1 MPERPQLR
9 ITVFSDYI
17 CPFCHVADQR
27 LLRLRDSFD
36 LRINWCWLEIHPET
50 PAEGAPIESLGYAP
64 ERWQALMQSLAE
76 MSAGDGLQMAEHDW
90 TTNSHRA
97 LLLAEAAKLEG
108 AEVFYPLHRA
118 LFRAFFE
125 ENRNIGDPAVLREL
139 ALEAGVPEARIEAAW
154 NEPVYEQRLAR
165 YRAAAAE
172 LGVQATPTCFIGE
185 RRINGVV
192 PEDLLRS
199 AAEAALRAGGA
210 HG

>member
-9 ITVFSDYI
+9 VTVFSDYI

-27 LLRLRDSFD
+27 LLPRLYPFFHAA
-36 LRINWCWLEIHPET
+36 LEGI
-50 PAEGAPIESLGYAP
+50 AFGASCL
-64 ERWQALMQSLAE
+64 ALA
-76 MSAGDGLQMAEHDW
+76 DGLHMAEHDW

-125 ENRNIGDPAVLREL
+125 ESRNIGDPEVLREL
-139 ALEAGVPEARIEAAW
+139 AREAGVPEARIEAAW
-154 NEPVYEQRLAR
+154 SEPLYEQRLAQ

-192 PEDLLRS
+192 PEGLLRS
-199 AAEAALRAGGA
+199 AAEAALHAGGER
-210 HG
+210 G